1 MEGES
6 MDPKTERKLQKAI
19 NKLNITPED
28 LKEFLKLNE
37 AEDEE
42 VNKLVEEANA
52 EKEEPKEESTDEQ
65 EAKQEKEEPA
75 KEEPKQEENAPAPDP
90 NKKEEKEAKPEQ
102 KPDEPKAKEEAENK
116 EEAPTPKAGGEA
128 DEYKKAIDGLNA
140 KFDGLVDA
148 LTKAGLLTQEKQQVG
163 VDGENLPANDVGK
176 GTQSALDAINKGRRY

>member
-1 MEGES
+1 

-28 LKEFLKLNE
+28 LKEFLKLSE

-75 KEEPKQEENAPAPDP
+75 KEEPKQEESAPETDP
-90 NKKEEKEAKPEQ
+90 AKQEKEAKPEQ
-102 KPDEPKAKEEAENK
+102 KPDEPKAEGEGEKK
-116 EEAPTPKAGGEA
+116 EEAPAPEAKGEA
-128 DEYKKAIDGLNA
+128 DEYKKAIEGLNA
-140 KFDGLVDA
+140 KFDGLVDS
-148 LTKAGLLTQEKQQVG
+148 LTKAGFLTQEKQQVG

>member
-6 MDPKTERKLQKAI
+6 MDPKTERKLQKTLT
-19 NKLNITPED
+19 KLNVTPED
-28 LKEFLKLNE
+28 LKAFIASNE

-52 EKEEPKEESTDEQ
+52 EKEEPEKKSTDAP

-90 NKKEEKEAKPEQ
+90 NKKEEKEAEPEQ
-102 KPDEPKAKEEAENK
+102 KPDEPKAKEEADK
-116 EEAPTPKAGGEA
+116 KEAPTPEA
-128 DEYKKAIDGLNA
+128 KDEANEYKKAIEGVNA
-140 KFDGLVDA
+140 KIDGLVDA
-148 LTKAGLLTQEKQQVG
+148 LTKAGILVQDKPQVG

-176 GTQSALDAINKGRRY
+176 GTQSALDAINKGRKY

>member
-1 MEGES
+1 
-6 MDPKTERKLQKAI
+6 MDPKTERKLQRTLT
-19 NKLNITPED
+19 KLNVTPED
-28 LKEFLKLNE
+28 LKDFLKMNE

-52 EKEEPKEESTDEQ
+52 EKEEPKEESTEQ
-65 EAKQEKEEPA
+65 SEAKQEKEEPA
-75 KEEPKQEENAPAPDP
+75 KEQPKQEESTPETDSE
-90 NKKEEKEAKPEQ
+90 KKEKEAEPEQ

-116 EEAPTPKAGGEA
+116 EEAPTPKAEGEA

>member
-1 MEGES
+1 
-6 MDPKTERKLQKAI
+6 MDPKTERKLQKTLT
-19 NKLNITPED
+19 KLNVTPED
-28 LKEFLKLNE
+28 LKAFIASSE

-52 EKEEPKEESTDEQ
+52 EKEEPKEESAEQ
-65 EAKQEKEEPA
+65 SEAKQEKEEPA

-102 KPDEPKAKEEAENK
+102 KPEEPKAEGEGEKK
-116 EEAPTPKAGGEA
+116 EEAPTTEANGEA
-128 DEYKKAIDGLNA
+128 DEYKKAIEGLNA

>member
-1 MEGES
+1 
-6 MDPKTERKLQKAI
+6 MDPKTERKLQKTI
-19 NKLNITPED
+19 TKLNITPED

-52 EKEEPKEESTDEQ
+52 EKEEPKEESADASK
-65 EAKQEKEEPA
+65 AKQEKEEPA
-75 KEEPKQEENAPAPDP
+75 KEEPKQEEVAPETDP
-90 NKKEEKEAKPEQ
+90 EKKQEKEAEPEQ
-102 KPDEPKAKEEAENK
+102 KPDEQKAEGEGEKK
-116 EEAPTPKAGGEA
+116 EEAPAPQAEA
-128 DEYKKAIDGLNA
+128 EASEYKKAIDGLNA